1 MDVVEAIRAILGGQ
15 ICGCLLHFFVF
26 SNRLGYFFAIS
37 CLNSSSLLG
46 FDDGFV
52 AADREINWPS
62 VDDCTSSKGLSRSV
76 GLPLAWF
83 LISEI
88 KCRKNPSRF
97 GLFGSAIGANQL
109 ASRPEAEVAFAF
121 IPVAS
126 PGASGS

>member
-1 MDVVEAIRAILGGQ
+1 MS
-15 ICGCLLHFFVF
+15 

-46 FDDGFV
+46 FDDVFV
-52 AADREINWPS
+52 VADREINWPLA
-62 VDDCTSSKGLSRSV
+62 DDCTSSKGLSRSV

-97 GLFGSAIGANQL
+97 GLFGSAAAVNWS
-109 ASRPEAEVAFAF
+109 ASRPETEVAFTVV
-121 IPVAS
+121 PVAS